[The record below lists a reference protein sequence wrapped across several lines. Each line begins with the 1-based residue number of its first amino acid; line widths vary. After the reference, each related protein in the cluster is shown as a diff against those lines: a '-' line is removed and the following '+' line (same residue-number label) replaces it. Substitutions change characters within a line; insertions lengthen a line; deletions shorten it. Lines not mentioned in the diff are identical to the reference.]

1 MVGSSLQIGGLLM
14 AGWTIERRG
23 IMYMTIGMMGGFGIG
38 LAVRI
43 YMKLFAIES
52 SNYEDYMESLSL

>member
-1 MVGSSLQIGGLLM
+1 M